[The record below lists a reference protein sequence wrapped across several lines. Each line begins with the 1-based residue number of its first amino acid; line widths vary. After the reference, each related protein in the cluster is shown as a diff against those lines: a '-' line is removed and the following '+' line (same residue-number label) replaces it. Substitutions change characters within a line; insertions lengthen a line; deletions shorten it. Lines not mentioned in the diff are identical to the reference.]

1 MTDSIIPSNSTDA
14 IAVGK
19 ENIMETEITKSNDIT
34 ESSEAADAAA
44 ADATVVDVSLGANNN
59 NNKRLF
65 EDEHEEEEEE
75 APATVES
82 AIATDLTKID
92 IHRPVKRA
100 RTAYFV
106 FADERRAEVQKQVS
120 TPDCVTFCLF
130 ALLVC
135 HCSSWLQ

>member
-14 IAVGK
+14 ITVGK

-34 ESSEAADAAA
+34 ESSEAAAAD

-59 NNKRLF
+59 NNNNKRLF
-65 EDEHEEEEEE
+65 EDVDDEEEE
-75 APATVES
+75 ALATVES